1 MLWLVKIWVITP
13 IQQLLYGTPVFIILK
28 YEVTISFIMD
38 YQNLNQKIIRNPYPM
53 PIIGNTIQKLEVLQ
67 YSISLDLNMGYYTI
81 DIFPNSS
88 DIITIVAEFDK
99 LGYNRFLIW
108 PCASGYIFQ
117 ANVDELP
124 SYIKGVKMYID
135 GILVLVLYWLY
146 KDCLTQYNPFCTSI
160 ISSNQITKEYS
171 DNFII
176 NHGHFYQRRTYV
188 GWRTFHDEFIIAK
201 SLYPYFIF

>member
-1 MLWLVKIWVITP
+1 MITP

-99 LGYNRFLIW
+99 LGYNRFLI
-108 PCASGYIFQ
+108 
-117 ANVDELP
+117 
-124 SYIKGVKMYID
+124 
-135 GILVLVLYWLY
+135 
-146 KDCLTQYNPFCTSI
+146 
-160 ISSNQITKEYS
+160 
-171 DNFII
+171 
-176 NHGHFYQRRTYV
+176 
-188 GWRTFHDEFIIAK
+188 
-201 SLYPYFIF
+201 